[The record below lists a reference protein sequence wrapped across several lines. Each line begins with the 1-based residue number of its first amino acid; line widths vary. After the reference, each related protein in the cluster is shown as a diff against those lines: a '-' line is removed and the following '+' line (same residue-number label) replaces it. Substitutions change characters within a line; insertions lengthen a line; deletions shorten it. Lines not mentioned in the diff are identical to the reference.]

1 MISQVLFLTGPF
13 LLCPERPYTNILQ
26 TPTNIWFVIKIK
38 HIFGIMAAKIMS
50 ITYHNEFPLDN
61 ELTYLNHAA
70 VAPWP
75 QRTADAIKAFT
86 DENLHQGARYYPRW
100 METESALRS
109 QLVRLLNAKSVDD
122 IALVKNTSEALSMVA
137 HGLDWQAG
145 DNVVFPDIEFPSN
158 RIVWESLTRYGVEI
172 RKIDISH
179 ANTPEDAIIEA
190 IDDNTRLLATSSVQ
204 YATGLRMDLARL
216 SKACQ
221 AKNTLF
227 CVDAIQSLG
236 ALDMDVEA
244 IQADFVMADGHKWL
258 LAPEGLALFYSR
270 ESARN
275 QLKNNEFG
283 WHMVEEMFAFD
294 SQNWKEARSA
304 RRFECGSPNMLCIHA
319 LHASLSLLLE
329 IGMEEISARIL
340 GNTRYLIGQLKQIE
354 GLRIITPDAP
364 ERHAGI
370 VTFCP
375 PAADINALHSQLMA
389 KGVICA
395 MRGGGIRF
403 SPHFYTTRES
413 LNAAVSSLKALL

>member
-1 MISQVLFLTGPF
+1 ML
-13 LLCPERPYTNILQ
+13 
-26 TPTNIWFVIKIK
+26 K
-38 HIFGIMAAKIMS
+38 
-50 ITYHNEFPLDN
+50 EFPLDN
-61 ELTYLNHAA
+61 SIVYLNHAA

-75 QRTADAIKAFT
+75 QRTADAIKQFT

-100 METESALRS
+100 MKTESALRI
-109 QLVRLLNAKSVDD
+109 QLVSLLNAASVDD

-145 DNVVFPDIEFPSN
+145 DNVVFPDVEFPSN

-172 RKIDISH
+172 RKIDISLTS
-179 ANTPEDAIIEA
+179 TPEDALIDA
-190 IDDNTRLLATSSVQ
+190 IDDNTRLLSTSSVQ
-204 YATGLRMDLARL
+204 YATGLRMDVARL
-216 SKACQ
+216 GKVC
-221 AKNTLF
+221 KTTNTLF

-236 ALDMDVEA
+236 VLPMDVEA

-258 LAPEGLALFYSR
+258 LAPEGLAVFYSR
-270 ESARN
+270 ESARK
-275 QLKNNEFG
+275 QLKNHEFG

-294 SQNWKEARSA
+294 SQDWKEATTA

-329 IGMEEISARIL
+329 IGMEEVSARIL
-340 GNTRYLIGQLKQIE
+340 GNTDYLIKQLKQIQ
-354 GLRIITPDAP
+354 GTRIITPERP
-364 ERHAGI
+364 EQHAGI

-375 PAADINALHSQLMA
+375 PEADISALHGQLMA

-403 SPHFYTTRES
+403 SPHFYTTRETLDAAISTLKS
-413 LNAAVSSLKALL
+413 LL